1 MQYNSVPTLTYIKN
15 YHIDQEDYSS
25 LSLSLTFTPDES
37 EKSVRVS
44 IINDTIREDSEI
56 FYGNLMMASHLESL
70 AEIITAE
77 ATIEIS
83 YNDCN

>member
-1 MQYNSVPTLTYIKN
+1 M
-15 YHIDQEDYSS
+15 
-25 LSLSLTFTPDES
+25 TFIPDEC

-44 IINDTIREDSEI
+44 IINDTIREHSEI
-56 FYGNLMMASHLESL
+56 FYGNLMTVSHSEGL
-70 AEIITAE
+70 AKIVTAE